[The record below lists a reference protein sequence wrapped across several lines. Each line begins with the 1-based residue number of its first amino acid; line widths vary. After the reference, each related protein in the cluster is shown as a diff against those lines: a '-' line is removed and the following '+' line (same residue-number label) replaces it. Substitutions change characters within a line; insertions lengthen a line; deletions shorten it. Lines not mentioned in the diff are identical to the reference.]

1 MKHLSRIDIEVI
13 AEKII
18 KAYRELP
25 EVKNKKIYR
34 IEPELLLTKL
44 LGLKIEYQHLSL
56 DGSILG
62 MTSFQEI
69 GVEVFDEADT
79 DTFFFLDGKTVLI
92 EKDLQQDSGQ
102 RGRFNFTTMHEG
114 SHQIFK
120 MLYPNDYGVRNA
132 EPVHFYKVNSE
143 RNKPMISNVYSHI
156 IDDDRRFNA
165 QKFEEQFYNA
175 KGLRDV
181 EEGKK
186 APMPKF
192 EGAAELQDPM
202 AEIVDK
208 DITEDKSKK
217 VENQTENMELLAK
230 LLSNP
235 ETASLLK
242 ALAKNI

>member
-79 DTFFFLDGKTVLI
+79 DTFFFLDGKTVLV

-102 RGRFNFTTMHEG
+102 RGRFNFTTIG
-114 SHQIFK
+114 QIF
-120 MLYPNDYGVRNA
+120 LYN
-132 EPVHFYKVNSE
+132 
-143 RNKPMISNVYSHI
+143 
-156 IDDDRRFNA
+156 
-165 QKFEEQFYNA
+165 
-175 KGLRDV
+175 
-181 EEGKK
+181 
-186 APMPKF
+186 PKY
-192 EGAAELQDPM
+192 
-202 AEIVDK
+202 
-208 DITEDKSKK
+208 
-217 VENQTENMELLAK
+217 
-230 LLSNP
+230 
-235 ETASLLK
+235 
-242 ALAKNI
+242 

>member
-56 DGSILG
+56 NGSILG
-62 MTSFQEI
+62 MISFQEI
-69 GVEVFDEADT
+69 GVEIFDEADT
-79 DTFFFLDGKTVLI
+79 DTFFFLDGKTVLV

-120 MLYPNDYGVRNA
+120 MLYPNDYGARNA
-132 EPVHFYKVNSE
+132 EPVHFYRANSE
-143 RNKPMISNVYSHI
+143 RNKPISDWEEWQANTLVSAILLPKDMI
-156 IDDDRRFNA
+156 
-165 QKFEEQFYNA
+165 
-175 KGLRDV
+175 
-181 EEGKK
+181 
-186 APMPKF
+186 
-192 EGAAELQDPM
+192 LQG
-202 AEIVDK
+202 I
-208 DITEDKSKK
+208 S
-217 VENQTENMELLAK
+217 
-230 LLSNP
+230 
-235 ETASLLK
+235 
-242 ALAKNI
+242 